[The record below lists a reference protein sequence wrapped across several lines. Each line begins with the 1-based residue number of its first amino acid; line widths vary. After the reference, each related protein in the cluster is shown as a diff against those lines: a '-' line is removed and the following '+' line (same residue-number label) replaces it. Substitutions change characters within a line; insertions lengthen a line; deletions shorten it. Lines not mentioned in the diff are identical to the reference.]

1 MSTVVTASGLQNVR
15 SRPPRAIQAHQP
27 SSVARRPSP
36 VVRRPSLPSRASC
49 DLPSESEGRAYNT
62 SITTQSLERST
73 ILSAEATCTILDTD
87 DMEGD
92 SAGDGIAYTIDL
104 ENTGTTTLT
113 MITVSADLLPQERY
127 VIQR

>member
-1 MSTVVTASGLQNVR
+1 MISIVYSSHGVTSSGRTYPRASGD
-15 SRPPRAIQAHQP
+15 P
-27 SSVARRPSP
+27 SSPT

-92 SAGDGIAYTIDL
+92 SAGDDIAYTIGL